1 MSTRSL
7 LVGLLALTCAHAQ
20 AAMILL
26 NGTNFDVRYDDSALG
41 NYGNPS
47 VSGNT
52 VFFTPTTFRAESL
65 NGTGFATSVGT
76 VNFQILAKDNFAL
89 LDITLLERGDY
100 LLRGADSFV
109 GVSGQTRAFN
119 LRNPMMDISSP
130 IISTSNLNVAT
141 GSQQNW
147 QGTSTLNLA
156 SLGLTDKQ
164 AVTYTVENLLE
175 AYTESAGSGPKR
187 AFIEKKFV
195 GFSVSS
201 SSIVSPV
208 PEAST
213 YLMMLVGLGVFGLFA
228 RRRKG

>member
-7 LVGLLALTCAHAQ
+7 LVGILVFSCAHAQ

-26 NGTNFDVRYDDSALG
+26 NGSTFDVRYDESTLG

-47 VSGNT
+47 ISGNI

-65 NGTGFATSVGT
+65 NGTGFSTSVGT

-89 LDITLLERGDY
+89 LDIALLERGDY

-109 GVSGQTRAFN
+109 GVTGQTRAFS
-119 LRNPMMDISSP
+119 LRNPMMDVSSP
-130 IISTSNLNVAT
+130 IASTTSLNVAT

-156 SLGLTDKQ
+156 SLALTDRQ

-175 AYTESAGSGPKR
+175 AYTESAGGGPKR

-195 GFSVSS
+195 GFSVTSS
-201 SSIVSPV
+201 AIVSPV

-228 RRRKG
+228 LRRKA